1 MTRSFVLAALAFA
14 TALAAAPRDA
24 AAPAT
29 YTIDGTHSSVEFSVR
44 HMMVSN
50 VKGSFQKVTGT
61 AVYDANNL
69 AASKLE
75 ATIDVNTI
83 NTNEPKRDAHLK
95 SPDFFDT
102 AKYPSITF
110 QSTLFVKSGDG
121 LKVTGNLTI
130 HGVTKPVTF
139 TVETTPEVKDAYGKM
154 RLGASATTTI
164 NRKDFGLTWNKM
176 LEAGGVAVSDE
187 VKLALDIAFVKN

>member
-1 MTRSFVLAALAFA
+1 MLRSQFLATLA
-14 TALAAAPRDA
+14 TAAVLS

-29 YTIDGTHSSVEFSVR
+29 YTIDATHSSVEFSVR

-61 AVYDANNL
+61 AIYDPNNL

-75 ATIDVNTI
+75 ASIDVNTI

-95 SPDFFDT
+95 SPDFFDA
-102 AKYPSITF
+102 AKYPAMTF
-110 QSTLFVKSGDG
+110 KSTKFTKAGSN
-121 LKVTGNLTI
+121 LKVTGDLTI

-139 TVETTPEVKDAYGKM
+139 DVETTPEVKDGYGKM
-154 RLGASATTTI
+154 RLGASATTRI
-164 NRKDFGLTWNKM
+164 SRKDFGLTWNQM

-187 VKLALDIAFVKN
+187 VKLALDMAFVKN

>member
-1 MTRSFVLAALAFA
+1 MLRSLSFAAFA
-14 TALAAAPRDA
+14 FTALLAAAPRDA

-29 YTIDGTHSSVEFSVR
+29 FTIDGTHSSVEFSVR

-61 AVYDANNL
+61 ATYDANNL

-95 SPDFFDT
+95 SPDFFDA
-102 AKYPSITF
+102 AKYPAMTF
-110 QSTLFVKSGDG
+110 KSAKFTKSGDG
-121 LKVTGNLTI
+121 LKVTGDLTI

-139 TVETTPEVKDAYGKM
+139 EVETTPEVKDGYGKTRM
-154 RLGASATTTI
+154 GASATTRI
-164 NRKDFGLTWNKM
+164 NRKDFGLIWNQV